1 MNTLTA
7 YRVPYRL
14 GRLYLTSRR
23 VPAAIGA
30 LAGCALV
37 LHLVL
42 GWSVTTGTFATQ
54 LPLLVI
60 GATAA
65 VVGAT
70 HRSPFGEAEK
80 ATGIRLPALRF
91 AASLGLAAL
100 AYGALA
106 AGAAGTGLTFGA
118 TGLLRDLGGIV
129 GVTLLTAALAS
140 GNLAWLGTLTYLLLA
155 MTAVALGWTTP
166 WLWPARPPL
175 DSGAAACAAATYLV
189 GLAAVTGRGAR
200 DTGRD

>member
-1 MNTLTA
+1 MTA
-7 YRVPYRL
+7 LVPVRL

-23 VPAAIGA
+23 VPAAIAA
-30 LAGCALV
+30 LAGCAV
-37 LHLVL
+37 ALHLVL
-42 GWSVTTGTFATQ
+42 RWSVTAGTFATQ
-54 LPLLVI
+54 LPLLVV
-60 GATAA
+60 GAAAA

-70 HRSPFGEAEK
+70 HRSPFGEAER
-80 ATGIRLPALRF
+80 ATGSRLPVLRF
-91 AASLGLAAL
+91 IASLCLAAV

-106 AGAAGTGLTFGA
+106 AGAAGTALTFGA

-129 GVTLLTAALAS
+129 GVTLLTAAFAS

-175 DSGAAACAAATYLV
+175 DAGAAACAAATYLI
-189 GLAAVTGRGAR
+189 GLAAVTSRGTR